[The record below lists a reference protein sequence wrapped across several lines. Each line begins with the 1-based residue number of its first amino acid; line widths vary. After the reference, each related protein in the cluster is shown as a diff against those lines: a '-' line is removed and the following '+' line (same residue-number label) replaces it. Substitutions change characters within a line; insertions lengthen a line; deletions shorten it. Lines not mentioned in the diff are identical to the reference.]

1 MKKNIRHIL
10 YTSMALGVTL
20 TAVATINTDKASADS
35 SDQPQAVQT
44 TPPGNNTGSDQQT
57 INTTELDQI
66 AAQKQAQYEQA
77 EEPIVNQA
85 SAANHGL
92 GPGSKIGSFTQ
103 KPTSQFSPA
112 LAQKLYEA
120 NDAHNE
126 AVTKSVESYNNTD
139 TSQLD
144 HTISMVSNLTYKDSP
159 DSFLIND
166 SDTPSLKRTN
176 FTNVPQDDQFYIDW
190 LDHEIKL
197 VQGEKESYQ
206 VPAEFTNLVN
216 KFYNIGHYYGGDSV
230 KISDSDYTRFDGLPG
245 FEEWDNMTTQE
256 FLPLQNY
263 IGKSKYDVEF
273 YTPYLTTLINKWE
286 KQHTQLQQEYAAKQ
300 DKTSKNSEPAE
311 VAKSTDQPAQP
322 ATPTTSPV
330 HQNVEKPTETTTI
343 NHTDTQVVKPITNK
357 ATTAP
362 VHQMITKTNTTSITG
377 QTTVNQQVLPQ
388 TGNNSKNTAI
398 ILGLS
403 LSTLAAMF
411 GLMRKRQY

>member
-44 TPPGNNTGSDQQT
+44 TPHGNNTGSDQQT
-57 INTTELDQI
+57 INTTELDQA

-77 EEPIVNQA
+77 EEPIVKQA
-85 SAANHGL
+85 LAASHGM

-144 HTISMVSNLTYKDSP
+144 HTISMVSNLTYKDNPNSY
-159 DSFLIND
+159 LING
-166 SDTPSLKRTN
+166 SNTASLKRTN

-206 VPAEFTNLVN
+206 APAEFTNLVN
-216 KFYNIGHYYGGDSV
+216 KFYHIGHYYGGGSV
-230 KISDSDYTRFDGLPG
+230 KLSDSDYTRFDGLPG
-245 FEEWDNMTTQE
+245 FEEWDNTTTQE
-256 FLPLQNY
+256 FVPLTNY

-300 DKTSKNSEPAE
+300 DKTSNDPKPAE
-311 VAKSTDQPAQP
+311 VAKSTDQP

-330 HQNVEKPTETTTI
+330 HQNIEEPTETTTI

-362 VHQMITKTNTTSITG
+362 VHQIITKTYATSVTG

-398 ILGLS
+398 MLGLG

>member
-20 TAVATINTDKASADS
+20 TAVATVNTDSAKADS
-35 SDQPQAVQT
+35 TGQPQAVQAT
-44 TPPGNNTGSDQQT
+44 SHDQSTEANQQT
-57 INTTELDQI
+57 INTAELDQT

-77 EEPIVNQA
+77 EEPIVKQA
-85 SAANHGL
+85 LAANHGL
-92 GPGSKIGSFTQ
+92 GSGSKIGSFTQ

-126 AVTKSVESYNNTD
+126 AATKSIESYNNTD

-144 HTISMVSNLTYKDSP
+144 HTISMISDFTYKDNP
-159 DSFLIND
+159 DSFLLKSND
-166 SDTPSLKRTN
+166 APSLKRTN

-206 VPAEFTNLVN
+206 APAEYTNLVN
-216 KFYNIGHYYGGDSV
+216 KFNHIASYYGGDSA
-230 KISDSDYTRFDGLPG
+230 KLSDSDYTRFYGLPG
-245 FEEWDNMTTQE
+245 FQEWDDTTTLE
-256 FLPLQNY
+256 FVPLTSY

-273 YTPYLTTLINKWE
+273 YTPYLTTLIDKWE
-286 KQHTQLQQEYAAKQ
+286 RQHTQLQQEYAAKQ
-300 DKTSKNSEPAE
+300 GKKTNEPKQDA
-311 VAKSTDQPAQP
+311 VA
-322 ATPTTSPV
+322 
-330 HQNVEKPTETTTI
+330 KPTEQPAAPTVSSTHQAPKTQTVDTTNISHANSIIKSTVQ
-343 NHTDTQVVKPITNK
+343 NDTVVPAHQV
-357 ATTAP
+357 
-362 VHQMITKTNTTSITG
+362 ITKTNVTSVATPISNKQ
-377 QTTVNQQVLPQ
+377 QTLPQ
-388 TGNNSKNTAI
+388 TGNNSKNTAVM
-398 ILGLS
+398 LGLG

>member
-20 TAVATINTDKASADS
+20 TAVATINTGKASADS

-44 TPPGNNTGSDQQT
+44 TPHGNNTGSDQQI
-57 INTTELDQI
+57 INTTELDQA

-144 HTISMVSNLTYKDSP
+144 HTISMISNLTYKDSP
-159 DSFLIND
+159 DSFLING

-216 KFYNIGHYYGGDSV
+216 KFYHIGHYYGGDSV
-230 KISDSDYTRFDGLPG
+230 KLSDSDYTRFDGLPG
-245 FEEWDNMTTQE
+245 FEEWDNTTTQE
-256 FLPLQNY
+256 FVPLTNY

-300 DKTSKNSEPAE
+300 GKTSQNSKPAE
-311 VAKSTDQPAQP
+311 VAKSTDQP

-330 HQNVEKPTETTTI
+330 HQNVEEPTETATI

-362 VHQMITKTNTTSITG
+362 VHQMITKTNATSITG

-398 ILGLS
+398 ILGLG